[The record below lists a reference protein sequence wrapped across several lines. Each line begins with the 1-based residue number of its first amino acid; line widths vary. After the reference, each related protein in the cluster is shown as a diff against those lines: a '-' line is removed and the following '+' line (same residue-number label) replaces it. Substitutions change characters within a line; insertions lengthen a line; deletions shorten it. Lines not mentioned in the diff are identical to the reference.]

1 MEGANILSICMSFSS
16 ESFDWMWR
24 REEYP
29 QSFCHSTQQDSQ
41 LCIKMEKYLPVLD
54 YSSQTTSQP
63 DGLSH
68 WERIAAT
75 AQLPQNKLLKK
86 PWDRT

>member
-1 MEGANILSICMSFSS
+1 LTAKEGRVSTKLLSLHPTRQSALYKNG
-16 ESFDWMWR
+16 
-24 REEYP
+24 EE
-29 QSFCHSTQQDSQ
+29 
-41 LCIKMEKYLPVLD
+41 YLPVLD
-54 YSSQTTSQP
+54 YSSKTTSQP

-86 PWDRT
+86 P

>member
-1 MEGANILSICMSFSS
+1 
-16 ESFDWMWR
+16 
-24 REEYP
+24 
-29 QSFCHSTQQDSQ
+29 
-41 LCIKMEKYLPVLD
+41 
-54 YSSQTTSQP
+54 
-63 DGLSH
+63 LSH